1 MAAVAASTGLRERKK
16 QRTRQTIVEVATRL
30 FLAQGYQ
37 RTPLAQ
43 IAEEADVATS
53 TCFNYFPTKVDI
65 VFSLHDAVTDSARRR
80 IIERPEGERAVD
92 AIGAW
97 LREDLLEVE
106 QPYAS
111 TIRALPEIIGSAPE
125 LQAEERLRLALL
137 EDVLATGFARD
148 FAESPDGMRSRV
160 LAAMALRGMLEAWAA
175 WFERHAAAADFEL
188 SAALAA
194 KADHVVAL
202 LERGLECVE
211 LLPAPD
217 AGLAS
222 GRALS

>member
-1 MAAVAASTGLRERKK
+1 MAAVAARTGLRERKK

-37 RTPLAQ
+37 QTPLAQ

-65 VFSLHDAVTDSARRR
+65 VFCLHDAVTESARRR
-80 IIERPEGERAVD
+80 ITERPEGERAID
-92 AIGAW
+92 AIAAW
-97 LREDLLEVE
+97 LREDLPEVE

-111 TIRALPEIIGSAPE
+111 TITGLPQIIASAPE

-137 EDVLATGFARD
+137 EDVLAVGFARD
-148 FAESPDGMRSRV
+148 FAESPDAMRSRV

-175 WFERHAAAADFEL
+175 WFEKHATDADLRL
-188 SAALAA
+188 SDALAA
-194 KADHVVAL
+194 KAEHVVAL
-202 LERGLECVE
+202 LERGLDCVA
-211 LLPAPD
+211 LLPEPPAT
-217 AGLAS
+217 G
-222 GRALS
+222 

>member
-97 LREDLLEVE
+97 LREDLLEV
-106 QPYAS
+106 
-111 TIRALPEIIGSAPE
+111 
-125 LQAEERLRLALL
+125 
-137 EDVLATGFARD
+137 
-148 FAESPDGMRSRV
+148 
-160 LAAMALRGMLEAWAA
+160 
-175 WFERHAAAADFEL
+175 
-188 SAALAA
+188 
-194 KADHVVAL
+194 
-202 LERGLECVE
+202 
-211 LLPAPD
+211 
-217 AGLAS
+217 
-222 GRALS
+222 